1 MKNLI
6 VVTGGSGMIGS
17 NLVKTLKILG
27 FEVYNLDNLSSGFFN
42 GINDD
47 GYIYCDVSNKEKTFE
62 VLNKI
67 KPSTIFHCAAHFANQ
82 NSVDFPYSDI
92 NDNIIGLLNVLEYSK
107 SSGSRVVYASS
118 SCIYGNG
125 EKGTSEESSAVPFDT
140 PYAINKYSGELYC
153 KFYNHLHGVKVN
165 ILRIFNTY
173 GPGEMPGKYRNV
185 IPNFFQKAAHNED
198 IIITGDGNELRDFT
212 YVDDVVDLIIKL
224 YHSNYWSADVFN
236 GGTGHHCK
244 IIDLANN
251 ILALTKS
258 KSKIIYTK
266 SRAWDGV
273 KTRVSDISKSK
284 NLLNYNPSISLAA
297 GLKVTWEWLRDKI

>member
-17 NLVKTLKILG
+17 NLVNTLKILG
-27 FEVYNLDNLSSGFFN
+27 FKVYNLDNLSSGFFN
-42 GINDD
+42 GIHDD

-92 NDNIIGLLNVLEYSK
+92 NDNIIGLLNILEYSK
-107 SSGSRVVYASS
+107 SNGSRVVYASS

-125 EKGTSEESSAVPFDT
+125 EKGTSVESSAVPFDT

-153 KFYNHLHGVKVN
+153 KFYNHLYGVKVN

-185 IPNFFQKAAHNED
+185 IPNFFQKAARNED

-212 YVDDVVDLIIKL
+212 YVDDTVDLIIKL
-224 YHSNYWSADVFN
+224 YQSNYWSADVFN
-236 GGTGHHCK
+236 GGTGRHCK

-251 ILALTKS
+251 ILAVTKS

-266 SRAWDGV
+266 RRVWDGV

-284 NLLNYNPSISLAA
+284 NLLNYNPNISLAS
-297 GLKVTWEWLRDKI
+297 GLKVTWEWLRGRI